1 MTNDQS
7 IVCEFE
13 AGPMVAERY
22 LIVNADDFGLSPGV
36 NRGIIKAHEQGI
48 VTSAS
53 FMVRWP
59 AAATAA
65 AYGREHPGFSIGLHV
80 DLGEWVYQNE
90 KWECLYEVICVAD
103 RAGVADE
110 TDRQLAAFRRL
121 LGRNPSHIDSH
132 QHVHRREPIRSVAL
146 ETALELRA
154 PVRECTPGIGYCGRF
169 YGQTAEGSP
178 YAEGI
183 TSDALIDILSQLP
196 PGITELACHPG
207 EGEVPNT
214 TYIGERAIE
223 LKTLCDARV
232 RSALIEMG
240 IELCGFTALP
250 SLVSAEI
257 GSAT

>member
-1 MTNDQS
+1 MAAKRS
-7 IVCEFE
+7 
-13 AGPMVAERY
+13 
-22 LIVNADDFGLSPGV
+22 LIVNADDFGHSSAI
-36 NRGIIKAHEQGI
+36 NRGIIHAYDHGI

-53 FMVRWP
+53 LMVRWP
-59 AAATAA
+59 AAVEAVEYA
-65 AYGREHPGFSIGLHV
+65 RKRPGLSLGLHL
-80 DLGEWVYQNE
+80 DFGEWVYKDESWQPTYNVVP
-90 KWECLYEVICVAD
+90 LDEVTAL
-103 RAGVADE
+103 RKE
-110 TDRQLAAFRRL
+110 TSRQLAVFRTL
-121 LGRNPSHIDSH
+121 TGRDPDHIDSH

-250 SLVSAEI
+250 SLLVSAEI